1 MRVRRARASRRSRR
15 RWRGRRETGEEGRER
30 GASIPAESII
40 IKTMGEM
47 IIKEKETINLW
58 GWIHIFRC
66 DSIS

>member
-40 IKTMGEM
+40 ITGEM
-47 IIKEKETINLW
+47 IKEK
-58 GWIHIFRC
+58 
-66 DSIS
+66 

>member
-40 IKTMGEM
+40 IKTIGEM
-47 IIKEKETINLW
+47 IIKKINFW
-58 GWIHIFRC
+58 GWIHIFLKNC
-66 DSIS
+66 Y